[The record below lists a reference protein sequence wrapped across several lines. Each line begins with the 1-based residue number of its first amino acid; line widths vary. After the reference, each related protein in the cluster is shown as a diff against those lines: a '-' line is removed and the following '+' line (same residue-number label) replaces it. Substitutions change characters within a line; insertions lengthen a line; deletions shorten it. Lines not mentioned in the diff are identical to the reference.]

1 MKSSLHR
8 PVCDLLGCRYPLV
21 LAGMGGVAR
30 AELVTAVS
38 RAGGFGFLGMVREPV
53 TRIRAEVAAVRAAGV
68 EHFGVNLIPAGTDP
82 ALLEAQI
89 ETLIALAVPVVGLF
103 WDVPAALIGRL
114 RTAGLRI
121 VCQVGSVKEGCAAEL
136 AGADVL
142 IAQGVEAGG
151 HVRGDQPLHALLG
164 DLVPMTNAPVLAAGG
179 LSDGADVATVLALG
193 AQGAVF
199 GTALIPTPESFAHDF
214 HKQRLI
220 TASAADTLLTEDFH
234 INWPEG
240 AKVRVLPNSVT
251 RGEHGDP
258 RSGPPTVI
266 GEDDGRPI
274 YRFSTDSPLRSTAG
288 DLEVM
293 ALYAGMGIDRIDSIM
308 GAAERVG
315 RIAAEAEALLAVDAS
330 PPAGSGRMSSS
341 PPQRPSRVAQE
352 ALIATLNELLEAER
366 AGARVAL
373 QTLKEAPATLLSLM
387 RTIQHD
393 EARWCALLVQ
403 AIQHL
408 GGKPSRRTGSF
419 YAKAMAIEDLPA
431 RLVFLNHGQRWVLR
445 RLRAILPQVDD
456 PHLQAGLQA
465 MRTAHEDNV
474 ERLAAR
480 IDAQNAD

>member
-1 MKSSLHR
+1 
-8 PVCDLLGCRYPLV
+8 
-21 LAGMGGVAR
+21 
-30 AELVTAVS
+30 
-38 RAGGFGFLGMVREPV
+38 
-53 TRIRAEVAAVRAAGV
+53 
-68 EHFGVNLIPAGTDP
+68 
-82 ALLEAQI
+82 
-89 ETLIALAVPVVGLF
+89 
-103 WDVPAALIGRL
+103 
-114 RTAGLRI
+114 
-121 VCQVGSVKEGCAAEL
+121 
-136 AGADVL
+136 
-142 IAQGVEAGG
+142 
-151 HVRGDQPLHALLG
+151 
-164 DLVPMTNAPVLAAGG
+164 
-179 LSDGADVATVLALG
+179 
-193 AQGAVF
+193 
-199 GTALIPTPESFAHDF
+199 
-214 HKQRLI
+214 
-220 TASAADTLLTEDFH
+220 
-234 INWPEG
+234 
-240 AKVRVLPNSVT
+240 
-251 RGEHGDP
+251 
-258 RSGPPTVI
+258 
-266 GEDDGRPI
+266 
-274 YRFSTDSPLRSTAG
+274 
-288 DLEVM
+288 
-293 ALYAGMGIDRIDSIM
+293 
-308 GAAERVG
+308 
-315 RIAAEAEALLAVDAS
+315 
-330 PPAGSGRMSSS
+330 MSSS